1 MSKSKVYFSS
11 KIFFKILHCT
21 DKWKPHGMQW
31 TRTPYVGFWAI
42 WKCERICSIAAEA
55 IALCL
60 NTLQAIKKE
69 DFFLFFVFF
78 NWESYMH
85 RVKKKNYKR
94 IYSDTVKHRP
104 LGTTVISSS

>member
-85 RVKKKNYKR
+85 RVKKKKLQKN
-94 IYSDTVKHRP
+94 I
-104 LGTTVISSS
+104 